1 MSEPN
6 KQGASVNGKSRLNE
20 ALRITRVGIV
30 ANIGLIIIKFA
41 GGIFGKS
48 GAVIADAVHSFAD
61 FATDIIV
68 IVGLKLSDKPADST
82 HRYGHG
88 KFETLASLILGFI
101 LLGTGVGICW
111 SGIGNVI
118 LFFQNKSIY
127 RPTWIAFVAALLS
140 VIVKE
145 WLYVI
150 TIRSG
155 KKLNSQSLVANAI
168 NHRSDALS
176 SLGVVIGI
184 AGAVFLGEK
193 WSVLDPVA
201 AVVVGIFIFKTSF
214 SIIKASIDEL
224 LEASLGPLIENEIM
238 DLCREI
244 PDVIYP
250 HNLKTRRV
258 GKNMVIDIHI
268 EVDPG
273 LNIKEAHDISDR
285 LEDALQNRFGP
296 DTVITVHVDPGKT
309 RE

>member
-1 MSEPN
+1 MTEN
-6 KQGASVNGKSRLNE
+6 IRLRE
-20 ALRITRVGIV
+20 ALRITRVGIF
-30 ANIGLIIIKFA
+30 ANICLIVIKFA

-68 IVGLKLSDKPADST
+68 IVGLKLSEKPADSS

-88 KFETLASLILGFI
+88 KFETLSSLILGII
-101 LLGTGVGICW
+101 LLGTGIGICW
-111 SGIGNVI
+111 SGIGNII
-118 LFFQNKSIY
+118 LFMQNKSIY
-127 RPTWIAFVAALLS
+127 RPTWIAFVAALFS
-140 VIVKE
+140 VVIKE

-155 KKLNSQSLVANAI
+155 KKLNSQSLIANAI

-184 AGAVFLGEK
+184 SGAIFLGKK

-201 AVVVGIFIFKTSF
+201 AVIVGIFIFKTSL
-214 SIIKASIDEL
+214 SIIKTSMDEL
-224 LEASLGPLIENEIM
+224 LEASLGSQAE
-238 DLCREI
+238 REI
-244 PDVIYP
+244 LDLSRGIPGVLNP

-258 GKNMVIDIHI
+258 GKNVVIDIHI

-273 LNIKEAHDISDR
+273 LNIRDAHDISDR
-285 LEDALQNRFGP
+285 VDDVLQDRFGP
-296 DTVITVHVDPGKT
+296 DTVITVHLDPGKKKPI
-309 RE
+309 EGG